1 MACLAPTPAT
11 FLPSVLPRTQE
22 VRKWI
27 PPKTRAS
34 AISETAPEKLENER
48 VPGRDSEV
56 TVKEVLSP
64 NLEARMNAA
73 EPLIAACAE
82 GYSGKAGEP
91 GLKKSSHGSHVGSAS
106 AGVRPSRIAAIGR
119 QKLYR
124 YLESQ
129 QAMTAS
135 AMLTFNKANKWTF
148 SWNDSPRSVEIWA
161 ATRPQ
166 VSGVLLCQK
175 SASSD

>member
-1 MACLAPTPAT
+1 M
-11 FLPSVLPRTQE
+11 LPRTQE
-22 VRKWI
+22 VRKWM

-34 AISETAPEKLENER
+34 AISATALEKLENER

-64 NLEARMNAA
+64 KMEAKMNAA
-73 EPLIAACAE
+73 EPLIEEWAE
-82 GYSGKAGEP
+82 GYSGKAGVP
-91 GLKKSSHGSHVGSAS
+91 GVKKSSQGSHVGSAS
-106 AGVRPSRIAAIGR
+106 AGVRPSRIAVIGR

-135 AMLTFNKANKWTF
+135 AMVTFNKANRWTF
-148 SWNDSPRSVEIWA
+148 SWNDRPRSMEI
-161 ATRPQ
+161 
-166 VSGVLLCQK
+166 
-175 SASSD
+175 

>member
-1 MACLAPTPAT
+1 MACLATKFAT
-11 FLPSVLPRTQE
+11 FLPSVLPRLQE

-73 EPLIAACAE
+73 EPLIAAWAE
-82 GYSGKAGEP
+82 GYSGKAGVP

-106 AGVRPSRIAAIGR
+106 VGVRPCRIAVIGR
-119 QKLYR
+119 QQLDR
-124 YLESQ
+124 YWEPQ
-129 QAMTAS
+129 QPMTA
-135 AMLTFNKANKWTF
+135 AEIRKAF
-148 SWNDSPRSVEIWA
+148 ADASPKELRALE
-161 ATRPQ
+161 ATLKKIGKRAENL
-166 VSGVLLCQK
+166 GTGI
-175 SASSD
+175 